1 MSKVFTHGKM
11 SITLQD
17 PKPVYNSLMDLPNIL
32 VVLEDQD
39 EEMFNFGLRVSIV
52 GVSQAELR
60 DTIHSPALVQE
71 LKKFL
76 KSETGLDV
84 VNFFPAITNLTY
96 ALAYPGIRMGDVGAA
111 QQKQFAKMLLSPN
124 NTVRMFRNNRNQEL
138 VGTMGIFGKWTCGEE
153 SGVFSIVGG
162 GPLVKD
168 ITIGDP
174 LKIQAELSEEFCLRW
189 PLYPEAVFEIMSYEE
204 VEPLLHRIQRPGSR
218 TA

>member
-17 PKPVYNSLMDLPNIL
+17 SKPVYNSLTDIPNVM

-39 EEMFNFGLRVSIV
+39 EEMFNYGLRV
-52 GVSQAELR
+52 GVLGMSQVELR
-60 DTIHSPALVQE
+60 DTINSPALVQE

-76 KSETGLDV
+76 KAELELDV
-84 VNFFPAITNLTY
+84 VNFSPQLHHLTY
-96 ALAYPGIRMGDVGAA
+96 ALTYPDIRMGDISAR
-111 QQKQFAKMLLSPN
+111 QQKQFAKMNLDPN
-124 NTVRMFRNNRNQEL
+124 NTVRMFRSHRNQEL

-153 SGVFSIVGG
+153 SGVFSIVGA
-162 GPLVKD
+162 GPRVQD
-168 ITIGDP
+168 IAIGDRQ
-174 LKIQAELSEEFCLRW
+174 KIQTELSEEFRLRW

-204 VEPLLHRIQRPGSR
+204 VEPLLNRTPLTGGR